1 MVSAFGCTSR
11 VRTECRYVLDLPEF
25 AANTRLA
32 RDCSQENLIKVG
44 EREEGKKGGEWR
56 EVSGG
61 ERGR

>member
-44 EREEGKKGGEWR
+44 ERERRGKKR
-56 EVSGG
+56 
-61 ERGR
+61 RGVGRSKWWGKG